1 MAIGSEGMQIQ
12 LIPIQQDPLLT
23 QFLKAF
29 SQEQAEDLDGVLWKS
44 YFA

>member
-1 MAIGSEGMQIQ
+1 MTLNLA
-12 LIPIQQDPLLT
+12 DPLLT
-23 QFLKAF
+23 KYVKAF

>member
-1 MAIGSEGMQIQ
+1 MLHEER
-12 LIPIQQDPLLT
+12 LLT
-23 QFLKAF
+23 WAQQAF

>member
-1 MAIGSEGMQIQ
+1 MA
-12 LIPIQQDPLLT
+12 LNHAHPLLT
-23 QFLKAF
+23 KYMKAF